1 MEQNSTTFP
10 EIFLVGSKKDLCKA
24 SDVSQME
31 MKALKVAE
39 ELNAEYWSVSSKSG
53 ENVKEFFRR
62 VAAITFEQA
71 ILRELESQDART
83 GKLQIGSGGV
93 LRVEKKKKEEEKQP
107 KSKCCSGGRGL

>member
-1 MEQNSTTFP
+1 MICGYCMEKTD
-10 EIFLVGSKKDLCKA
+10 VGQSWDL
-24 SDVSQME
+24 
-31 MKALKVAE
+31 
-39 ELNAEYWSVSSKSG
+39 KSYNMLLG

-93 LRVEKKKKEEEKQP
+93 L
-107 KSKCCSGGRGL
+107 SK

>member
-1 MEQNSTTFP
+1 MVRDLKGCNM
-10 EIFLVGSKKDLCKA
+10 LV
-24 SDVSQME
+24 
-31 MKALKVAE
+31 
-39 ELNAEYWSVSSKSG
+39 G

-93 LRVEKKKKEEEKQP
+93 L
-107 KSKCCSGGRGL
+107 SK